1 MSDKTTTTT
10 TTEAE
15 NTTDTTTEVSA
26 AANINQ
32 AEKQGEVAV
41 DKSAEAHVLK
51 EQSQDERLEDAR
63 NDAMR
68 NHAAEHANDT
78 ESAESLASNDKVE

>member
-1 MSDKTTTTT
+1 MSNKKD
-10 TTEAE
+10 
-15 NTTDTTTEVSA
+15 TTDTTTEVSPA
-26 AANINQ
+26 TNVNQ
-32 AEKQGEVAV
+32 AEKQGEVAI
-41 DKSAEAHVLK
+41 DENAEAHVLK
-51 EQSQDERLEDAR
+51 EQTQDERMEDAR